1 MAKDFSDPSGPI
13 AIIALPS
20 GLRRRN
26 RLLAI
31 RLVPYSQ
38 FRADLSMKVA
48 SHDCILAP
56 FQRNQI
62 KATSTAP
69 MSSIA
74 DHCAARLVIVPYSPF
89 RARSLVCG
97 WPTTAGPHA
106 GPHKAGRHS
115 PQPIERSHSQKFS
128 AALGVR
134 CPSLAGLR
142 RQYFDRSIGRDFDA
156 SDAKPAR
163 DDGAGGA
170 RHVRLSK
177 GGGGAH

>member
-1 MAKDFSDPSGPI
+1 
-13 AIIALPS
+13 
-20 GLRRRN
+20 
-26 RLLAI
+26 
-31 RLVPYSQ
+31 
-38 FRADLSMKVA
+38 MKVA

-128 AALGVR
+128 AALASGVQVR
-134 CPSLAGLR
+134 PACVVNISIVPSGAILTPQTRSPPAMTARVARDTSVYRKAAAGLIDSSSCGL
-142 RQYFDRSIGRDFDA
+142 QT
-156 SDAKPAR
+156 
-163 DDGAGGA
+163 GGF
-170 RHVRLSK
+170 
-177 GGGGAH
+177 GGS